1 MGTTLMGNTNT
12 AEVQDEPVPT
22 SWVRQDLGAIAQKKR
37 SKLSITFRI
46 SLSDF
51 IIQLLYLYL

>member
-1 MGTTLMGNTNT
+1 MGNTLMGNTNT
-12 AEVQDEPVPT
+12 AEVQDEPAPT
-22 SWVRQDLGAIAQKKR
+22 SWVRQDLGAIAPKKR